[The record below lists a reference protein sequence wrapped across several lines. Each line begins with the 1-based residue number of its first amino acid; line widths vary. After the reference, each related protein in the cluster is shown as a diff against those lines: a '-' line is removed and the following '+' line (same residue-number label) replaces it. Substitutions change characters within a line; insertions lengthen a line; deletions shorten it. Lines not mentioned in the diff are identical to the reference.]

1 MMKTRQNMKSLPLLT
16 ILLGMLCWGAVN
28 PVEAGPTRS
37 RFDRSYPTIGKLV
50 PTETPRSSLL
60 STERTPAARIV
71 ERWVVS
77 VPPWHQAAMNLELP
91 VKPDRTGLVAR
102 LPDSNR
108 EPIETEAYDGGDDGD
123 EEPTMTDYDYQEW
136 LSARVVPNPDKG
148 S

>member
-16 ILLGMLCWGAVN
+16 ILLGILCWGAVN

-37 RFDRSYPTIGKLV
+37 RFDRSYPTISKLV
-50 PTETPRSSLL
+50 QTETPQISLL
-60 STERTPAARIV
+60 MAERTPEARIL

-77 VPPWHQAAMNLELP
+77 VPPWHQAAMHLRLP

-108 EPIETEAYDGGDDGD
+108 EPIETEAYDGGDDED

-136 LSARVVPNPDKG
+136 LGARVAPNPDKG

>member
-1 MMKTRQNMKSLPLLT
+1 MMKTRQNMNSLPLLT

-50 PTETPRSSLL
+50 QTKTPQISPPMAEPTPE
-60 STERTPAARIV
+60 ARIV

-77 VPPWHQAAMNLELP
+77 VPPWHQAAMHLRLP

-102 LPDSNR
+102 LPDSSR

-136 LSARVVPNPDKG
+136 LGARVVPNPDKG

>member
-136 LSARVVPNPDKG
+136 LGARVVPNPDKG